1 MSAGLPLVRT
11 VSGQTCRVLSYQAEP
26 RTRSKLEVLGLVT
39 NSVFTVLS
47 NTRTGLILKVK
58 ESRLAIGFDLAK
70 QIMVEV
76 IETPTDRFSG
86 ANSDLDEKAA
96 N

>member
-1 MSAGLPLVRT
+1 
-11 VSGQTCRVLSYQAEP
+11 
-26 RTRSKLEVLGLVT
+26 
-39 NSVFTVLS
+39 VFTVLS